1 MAKRSRARQKDDD
14 YSEAAVKKTKTRAP
28 RIEWTAKDEAALKFA
43 LSIHGTSYSAIQ
55 KEYFPGLRAKEVQ
68 NKVHNNPELRE
79 VANALRQHT
88 RS

>member
-1 MAKRSRARQKDDD
+1 MAKRSRPQQKDED
-14 YSEAAVKKTKTRAP
+14 YSEATGKKTKTRAP

-43 LSIHGTSYSAIQ
+43 LGIHGTSYSAIQ
-55 KEYFPGLRAKEVQ
+55 KEYFPGLRAKDVQ

-79 VANALRQHT
+79 VANALHQHI